1 MNKMIK
7 KDKGISF
14 NLVSRNKLHY
24 LSTSEKLKYILKEVK
39 QGRILVLEHGL
50 TPNEQTQLIESTMKE
65 INHDTF
71 IGIEMGGYGEE
82 KMSFFQRVFGL
93 IKKPRM
99 TVIGPAHLLKM
110 VHKDNDMIETMIIP
124 GKGAH

>member
-1 MNKMIK
+1 MIK
-7 KDKGISF
+7 KERGISF
-14 NLVSRNKLHY
+14 NLISRRKLND
-24 LSTSEKLKYILKEVK
+24 LSSSEKLKYIVEEVK
-39 QGRILVLEHGL
+39 DGRILVLEHGL
-50 TPNEQTQLIESTMKE
+50 TPTEQTALIEHTMKE

-71 IGIEMGGYGEE
+71 IGIEMGGYEEE

-110 VHKDNDMIETMIIP
+110 VHKGNDMIETMIIP
-124 GKGAH
+124 GKGAK